1 MLKGSDEHA
10 QAEVCL
16 FTVYP
21 RQRVESAIL
30 KSLFDARLAAPT
42 LAQVPE
48 LQDALGSLGDDLVF
62 EVLETFEDPCA
73 EILTKDSNQI
83 ESIFQAL
90 LSSRQ
95 DELRHWVVENIYSKP
110 IYDARAYYDSGLA
123 AAILH
128 EYESERLA
136 VGMQPLSVQDRTA
149 TLNYITRM
157 VLDLTEEFAKSQF
170 TPPNIPAS
178 SHPDVLR
185 YLRNLATF
193 PRFRD
198 SEFLKSSTAK
208 EAYIQLFSNIKQIR
222 NSIQNA
228 ALRQRNW
235 AIGGAILVVGVFT
248 TLLLK
253 RPRQKVVQRRSVPFT
268 PEQEDYADRQWARTD
283 YPAII
288 PPAAIPYEEFTD
300 EP

>member
-42 LAQVPE
+42 LAQVPD

-62 EVLETFEDPCA
+62 EVLETFEDPCKD
-73 EILTKDSNQI
+73 ILTKDQNQI
-83 ESIFQAL
+83 EAIFQAL

-95 DELRHWVVENIYSKP
+95 GELRHWVVENIYSKP

-128 EYESERLA
+128 EYEGERLA
-136 VGMQPLSVQDRTA
+136 VGMQPLSIQDRMA
-149 TLNYITRM
+149 RLNYITRM
-157 VLDLTEEFAKSQF
+157 VLNLTEEFAKSQF
-170 TPPNIPAS
+170 TPPNIPAA
-178 SHPDVLR
+178 SHPDVIL

-193 PRFRD
+193 PQYRD
-198 SEFLKSSTAK
+198 SEFKKSNTARN
-208 EAYIQLFSNIKQIR
+208 AYIQLFAEIGQIR
-222 NSIQNA
+222 NSVRDS

-235 AIGGAILVVGVFT
+235 AIGGIILTAGVVTAF
-248 TLLLK
+248 LLRK
-253 RPRQKVVQRRSVPFT
+253 PKSKKSRKGQVRFT
-268 PEQEDYADRQWARTD
+268 PTQEAYASRQWARTD

-288 PPAAIPYEEFTD
+288 PPAAIPYEEFSD
-300 EP
+300 ES

>member
-21 RQRVESAIL
+21 RQRVENAIL

-42 LAQVPE
+42 IAQVPE

-62 EVLETFEDPCA
+62 EVLETFEDPCKD
-73 EILTKDSNQI
+73 ILTKDQNQI
-83 ESIFQAL
+83 EAIFQAL

-128 EYESERLA
+128 EYEGERLA
-136 VGMQPLSVQDRTA
+136 VGMKPLSIQDRTA
-149 TLNYITRM
+149 VLNYITRM
-157 VLDLTEEFAKSQF
+157 VLNLTEEFAKSQF
-170 TPPNIPAS
+170 TPPNIPAA
-178 SHPDVLR
+178 SHPDVIL

-193 PRFRD
+193 PQYRD
-198 SEFLKSSTAK
+198 SEFKKSNTARN
-208 EAYIQLFSNIKQIR
+208 AYIQLFSDIEEIR
-222 NSIQNA
+222 NSIRDA
-228 ALRQRNW
+228 IARQRNW
-235 AIGGAILVVGVFT
+235 ALGGVIVAAGIAIAL
-248 TLLLK
+248 TLRKPSKTRKIK
-253 RPRQKVVQRRSVPFT
+253 RDGFT
-268 PEQEDYADRQWARTD
+268 PTQEAFASRKYAGE
-283 YPAII
+283 YPAVI